1 VSGPVVETATGR
13 VEGVVGDRSL
23 VFRGV
28 PFAAPPLGRRRW
40 RPPLPVAPWTGVRD
54 ATTFGPVSIQRPG
67 PVEQALGSLGADI
80 SEDCLYLN
88 VWTPAAD
95 GGQRPV
101 LAWVH
106 GGGYVGGSGSTS
118 WYDGGR
124 LSQLGDAVI
133 VTFNYRLGMLG
144 FLHLADLGGERWASA
159 GNCGVLDQ
167 VAALRWVQQNI
178 AGFGGDPGNVTVFG
192 ESAGAFSIA
201 TLLAMPAAAG
211 LFHRAIL
218 QSGST
223 TNVHNRDSATALAVD
238 LLGDLGIDA
247 SRRHGPGGG
256 ADASGLV
263 DIPADTLLDAQSA
276 AGERHA
282 PFGLA
287 YTPVVDHV
295 SLPVHPQDAVEAGSS
310 HHVPIITGT
319 NRDEMRL
326 FMMMDPKAFD
336 VDDDDLV
343 SRVGALPGVGRDRAP
358 DLVADYRRMSPDLSP
373 SRLLGAI
380 ETDYVFRVPAIRHA
394 DANAATGAP
403 TWMYWFTWATP
414 AFGGALGS
422 CHAAEIPF
430 VFDALDRPG
439 VEFLTG
445 DGPERRGLA
454 DAITSAWLAFARHGD
469 PGWPAYDPGG
479 SRVTQRF
486 DATCETL
493 ADPARFV
500 RGAWNGVVRR

>member
-1 VSGPVVETATGR
+1 MVETAAGR
-13 VEGVVGDRSL
+13 VQGTVGPRSQ
-23 VFRGV
+23 VFRGI

-40 RPPLPVAPWTGVRD
+40 RPPQPVAPWTGVRE
-54 ATTFGPVSIQRPG
+54 ATSFGPVAIQRPG
-67 PVEQALGSLGADI
+67 PVEQALGSLGGDI

-95 GGQRPV
+95 ASKRPV
-101 LAWVH
+101 LVWVH
-106 GGGYVGGSGSTS
+106 GGGYIGGSGSTS

-133 VTFNYRLGMLG
+133 VTFNYRLGVLG
-144 FLHLADLGGERWASA
+144 FLHLADLCGEGWASS
-159 GNCGVLDQ
+159 GNCGILDQ
-167 VAALRWVQQNI
+167 AAALRWVQENI
-178 AGFGGDPGNVTVFG
+178 SGFGGDPGNVTVFG

-201 TLLAMPAAAG
+201 TLLAVPAAAG

-223 TNVHNRDSATALAVD
+223 TNVHNRDAASALAVD
-238 LLGDLGIDA
+238 LLGELGIDA
-247 SRRHGPGGG
+247 SRLHRTGGHAG
-256 ADASGLV
+256 VPDLV
-263 DIPADTLLDAQSA
+263 DVPADTLLDVQSA

-310 HHVPIITGT
+310 HRVPIITGT

-326 FMMMDPKAFD
+326 FMVMDPKAFE
-336 VDDDDLV
+336 VDEEELV
-343 SRVGALPGVGRDRAP
+343 QRVGALPGVGIDRAP
-358 DLVADYRRMSPDLSP
+358 DLVADYRRMSPDVSA
-373 SRLLGAI
+373 SNLLGDI
-380 ETDYVFRVPAIRHA
+380 ETDYVFRIPAIRHA
-394 DANAATGAP
+394 DANAATGVP

-422 CHAAEIPF
+422 CHAVEVPF

-439 VEFLTG
+439 VDFLTG
-445 DGPERRGLA
+445 DGPDRRGLS
-454 DAITSAWLAFARHGD
+454 DAITSAWLGFARSGD
-469 PGWPAYDPGG
+469 PGWPAYDPGNA
-479 SRVTQRF
+479 RVTQRF
-486 DATCETL
+486 DASSEALT
-493 ADPARFV
+493 DPAKSIRQ
-500 RGAWNGVVRR
+500 AWDGIIRR